1 MWGFTLY
8 SDDGHIW
15 DLPITEVPISEK
27 GYQNM
32 EENSKFSKKYRREH
46 KKNFLDFMKQ
56 FRSKF
61 FGNCFKH

>member
-1 MWGFTLY
+1 MKGKKPIMWGFTLY
-8 SDDGHIW
+8 SYDGLIW

-32 EENSKFSKKYRREH
+32 RGNT
-46 KKNFLDFMKQ
+46 KNFLDFMKE